1 MTATACKT
9 KSCFEFLLSN
19 VTKITNTV
27 YSPPF
32 GTSHDMFWQLEF
44 IPNSSE
50 EPNHCAAFLFAI
62 PNHEEANNPGTWSRR
77 NTLNAKIYL
86 KNARNQTFLK
96 KQAVKMNSF
105 STKLSGWGWEAFYIK
120 ANLPDHVL
128 FGVEFER
135 VEMGLVS
142 QKWPLPNSPN
152 QSEIIPH
159 DLLKAWES
167 LLNNPITSDVQFDI
181 QGQIIYANSFILSSR
196 SKYFQLIL
204 QEMLRFL
211 YTNNVTF
218 VDKKDEKNSHGSALE
233 LYRISDKY
241 LIDDLRELAKA
252 EIFKDLNVNDAAEFL
267 FGTAWQYPELK
278 EQAMKF
284 FVNHFPNI
292 RQTIGFKNIL
302 ADPSSYPAF
311 IDTFNEALAELFPVT
326 GSVNTGK
333 PVKEGS

>member
-96 KQAVKMNSF
+96 KQA
-105 STKLSGWGWEAFYIK
+105 

-204 QEMLRFL
+204 QGKWLESEPLIEVTDFHYLTFLEMLRFL